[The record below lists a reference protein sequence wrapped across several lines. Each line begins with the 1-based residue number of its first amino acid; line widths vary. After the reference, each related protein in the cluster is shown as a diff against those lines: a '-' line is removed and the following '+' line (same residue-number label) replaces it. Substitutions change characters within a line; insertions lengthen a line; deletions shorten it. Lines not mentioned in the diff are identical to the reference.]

1 MGQRAKGAGAE
12 DRLMLCATGL
22 ERARGKR
29 EGERE
34 QEGMREGRQCVGG
47 WDGGASELRSFSGE
61 GFFGGCWVWVGGGA
75 ASGQGWIGCRGW
87 GCRWCLSLQSV

>member
-22 ERARGKR
+22 ERARS
-29 EGERE
+29 ERE
-34 QEGMREGRQCVGG
+34 QEGMREGRGCVGG
-47 WDGGASELRSFSGE
+47 SGGSELRSFSGE
-61 GFFGGCWVWVGGGA
+61 GFFWGYWVWVGGEA
-75 ASGQGWIGCRGW
+75 DSGQGWIGCRGW